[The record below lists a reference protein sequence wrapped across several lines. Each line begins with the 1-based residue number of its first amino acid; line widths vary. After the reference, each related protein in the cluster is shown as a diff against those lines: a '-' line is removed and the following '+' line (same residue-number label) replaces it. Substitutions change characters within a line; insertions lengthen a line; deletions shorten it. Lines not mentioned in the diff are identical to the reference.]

1 MMYERD
7 EAVSSVVGLML
18 ILAIIATLLA
28 IYSATYLPGLKQQSE
43 IEHTY
48 EVQDAFARFGA
59 DIEHAVFH
67 KRACQFSE
75 PFALGGGDVLLSP
88 GKSSGTLSVREEE
101 PLAEVFFNETGRAA
115 CNATLVSIAYRP
127 SFTSWEPQGYT
138 WRYGFINVTRGAKET
153 PLLMP
158 TMDDVQKATKDS
170 AFAGSFVD
178 IQDRTPQGSPGCTD
192 LAVTLVRMHAGEQAA
207 VTGNGMANL
216 NLVSTTGEPRLNRT
230 GYLELRLPMETA
242 APGFAEPVNRTVT
255 AACKDLPGYQFR
267 SEGTMAR
274 HILHFPG
281 PVNVTVQ
288 TIDIEVNAR

>member
-1 MMYERD
+1 MPERD

-88 GKSSGTLSVREEE
+88 GKSSGTLSVREEQ
-101 PLAEVFFNETGRAA
+101 PLVEVFFNETGSAA
-115 CNATLVSIAYRP
+115 YNATPVSIAYRP
-127 SFTSWEPQGYT
+127 SFTTWEPQGYT
-138 WRYGFINVTRGAKET
+138 WRYGFINVTKGEKET
-153 PLLMP
+153 PLLAY
-158 TMDDVQKATKDS
+158 TMQDIEAAAEDS
-170 AFAGSFVD
+170 AFARSFVE
-178 IQDRTPQGSPGCTD
+178 IQDRTPPGSPVCTD
-192 LAVTLVRMHAGEQAA
+192 LAVTLVRMHPGDRDAI
-207 VTGNGMANL
+207 TGNGMANL
-216 NLVSTTGEPRLNRT
+216 NLLSKVGEPTSNST
-230 GYLELRLPMETA
+230 GYLELRVNTGTHV
-242 APGFAEPVNRTVT
+242 PGFAEPVNRTVT
-255 AACKDLPGYQFR
+255 AVCKDLPGYQFR
-267 SEGTMAR
+267 SEGGAAR
-274 HILHFPG
+274 HILAFPR